1 MENVCLPCLD
11 KCRKRS
17 LLICRRTSL
26 VRGILSPSETHS
38 EYINFMDL
46 RNPSHAD
53 DKAGKVR
60 SSWLWNLGHIYQK
73 YKQHVSN
80 PTKNYQ
86 WPLICKAISTP
97 FQKCK
102 TILRKCLFTTLSA
115 PRSWVVTGNFFLK
128 KGVLVTILFL
138 NAPVTS
144 EHLIIGCR
152 PCGVSYRHGT
162 HRSPRAI
169 TTALQPLIKRFNRT
183 S

>member
-11 KCRKRS
+11 RCRKRS

-46 RNPSHAD
+46 RNPSHAY

-60 SSWLWNLGHIYQK
+60 SSWLWNLGHMYQK

-80 PTKNYQ
+80 PTKNDQ

-102 TILRKCLFTTLSA
+102 TVLRKISIFSQKRSARNNPVPQRLRYFRAYGTLDYCLPPL
-115 PRSWVVTGNFFLK
+115 RSKLPARHPQVT
-128 KGVLVTILFL
+128 
-138 NAPVTS
+138 
-144 EHLIIGCR
+144 
-152 PCGVSYRHGT
+152 
-162 HRSPRAI
+162 AI
-169 TTALQPLIKRFNRT
+169 YYNRLAAINKPF
-183 S
+183 